1 MVRRIGLATG
11 ELIVGLAFIALGAYV
26 FATASGMPM
35 GVPSLPGPGVL
46 PGVIGI
52 LLVVAGVLIFVSSLR
67 RRAAGG
73 EESSPE
79 FRPWVELGHVN
90 VLIGIGCLFSA
101 IFLFEVAGAPAVFAV
116 MLTVLFKAF
125 ANTSWWRSVIGG
137 VVGSGIAWLVFV
149 RLLEVQLPL
158 GFWV

>member
-1 MVRRIGLATG
+1 MVGRIGLATG

-46 PGVIGI
+46 PCVIGI
-52 LLVVAGVLIFVSSLR
+52 LLVVAGALIVVSSRR

-73 EESSPE
+73 EEPSLGFGHGVE
-79 FRPWVELGHVN
+79 FGHVN
-90 VLIGIGCLFSA
+90 VLIGMGCLFLA

-116 MLTVLFKAF
+116 MLTVLFKSF
-125 ANTSWWRSVIGG
+125 ADTSWLRSAIGG

-149 RLLEVQLPL
+149 RLLEVQLPF